1 MEVKLK
7 AGDSLNIPEGCKA
20 VIKDNVVVFEKEEKE
35 ELREFK
41 DGDVLHSICDHEV
54 LIFKKNTDSEYFSS
68 HYNYSGKD
76 NNMWLIDAFRHATEE
91 EKQTLFDKMKEEGLQ
106 WNADENRVEKIR
118 WRANMNE
125 YYYFVTPIGTIC
137 KSVVKNGLV
146 LTSLERYEFFNQ
158 FRTEEQAIEA
168 AKLVKDTLRKY
179 HEEIGE

>member
-35 ELREFK
+35 EVQEFK

-76 NNMWLIDAFRHATEE
+76 NNAWLIDAFRHATEE
-91 EKQTLFDKMKEEGLQ
+91 EKQLLFDKMKEDGLQ

-118 WRANMNE
+118 WRAGGIGF
-125 YYYFVTPIGTIC
+125 YYFVDEELD
-137 KSVVKNGLV
+137 VVAMTDDDKYSDLLWNN
-146 LTSLERYEFFNQ
+146 YNY
-158 FRTEEQAIEA
+158 FRTKEQAEEA
-168 AKLVKDTLRKY
+168 ARRIKEVLLRY
-179 HEEIGE
+179 HEELGE

>member
-35 ELREFK
+35 EEREFQ
-41 DGDVLHSICDHEV
+41 DGDVLQSICDNEV

-76 NNMWLIDAFRHATEE
+76 NNMWRIDCFRHATEE
-91 EKQTLFDKMKEEGLQ
+91 EKQTLFDKMKEQGVC
-106 WNADENRVEKIR
+106 WNAEKKEVEKVR
-118 WRANMNE
+118 WRAEKGNF
-125 YYYFVTPIGTIC
+125 YLFLSYGFVPASSTDIHSDID
-137 KSVVKNGLV
+137 
-146 LTSLERYEFFNQ
+146 SLLWESYNY
-158 FRTEEQAIEA
+158 FRTTEQVEEA
-168 AKLVKDTLRKY
+168 AKRVKETLRKY

>member
-35 ELREFK
+35 EERGFK
-41 DGDVLHSICDHEV
+41 DGDVLRSICDHEV
-54 LIFKKNTDSEYFSS
+54 LIFKKSTDSEYFSS

-91 EKQTLFDKMKEEGLQ
+91 EKQLLFDKMKEDGLQ

-118 WRANMNE
+118 WRAGGE
-125 YYYFVTPIGTIC
+125 GFYYFVDEELDAVAMTDNDN
-137 KSVVKNGLV
+137 KYSDLLWNN
-146 LTSLERYEFFNQ
+146 YNY
-158 FRTEEQAIEA
+158 FRTKEQAKEA
-168 AKLVKDTLRKY
+168 ARRIKEVLLRY
-179 HEEIGE
+179 HEELGE